1 MNNSAVNLMNK
12 PLAEVFNRDQI
23 PSIRNIEE
31 NGKLTYLGVVK
42 NFRSVEQ
49 LDQFIPQNGR
59 LAASWV
65 RLAKDEILEIHTH
78 PVSSLYII
86 TEGEAYLLNGV
97 SQQLLKKGDIIT
109 IPPGADHG
117 FIGAGLNGYWGLSIQ
132 FEERGIY
139 EDPKQPLVNFK
150 DPFSFLKE
158 LQLINAQYIER
169 FEKNEIFNVLLK
181 ERLSDCQKNRF
192 LDYLQILSDN
202 FQKMVLIRS
211 GLTDNKEFE
220 QTFKEH
226 LKEEFGH
233 DEALRNSRDNLV
245 CKEDAIFESLCTW
258 FNYKMLTLDNLEK
271 VVLVHLVIESSADI
285 FYSKIMHIFNTDKI
299 THFECHSEHDNN
311 HKDVDQELFKHI
323 NKSTFD
329 SLALILKQG
338 WSIVEKQYE
347 RLAELTLHELM

>member
-1 MNNSAVNLMNK
+1 MNNSAVNLISK
-12 PLAEVFNRDQI
+12 PLAEIFNRDQI
-23 PSIRNIEE
+23 PSIRSIEE
-31 NGKLTYLGVVK
+31 NGKPTYLGIVK
-42 NFRSVEQ
+42 NFRSIEQ

-65 RLAKDEILEIHTH
+65 RLAKDEILEVHTH

-86 TEGEAYLLNGV
+86 TEGEAYLLNGI

-109 IPPGADHG
+109 IPPDADHG

-150 DPFSFLKE
+150 DPFNYLKE
-158 LQLINAQYIER
+158 LQLINSKYMER
-169 FEKNEIFNVLLK
+169 FEQNEIFNALG
-181 ERLSDCQKNRF
+181 EEQLSESQKNKF

-220 QTFKEH
+220 CLFKEH

-245 CKEDAIFESLCTW
+245 KREDAIFESLCTW

-271 VVLVHLVIESSADI
+271 MVLVHLVIESSADL
-285 FYSKIMHIFNTDKI
+285 FYNKIGHIFNTNKI
-299 THFECHSEHDNN
+299 THFECHSEHDHS
-311 HKDVDQELFKHI
+311 HKDVDQDLFKHI
-323 NKSTFD
+323 NKNTFD
-329 SLALILKQG
+329 ALKIIQKQG
-338 WSIVEKQYE
+338 WDIVEKQYE
-347 RLAELTLHELM
+347 RLAELILDKVM

>member
-1 MNNSAVNLMNK
+1 MNNSAVNLISK

-23 PSIRNIEE
+23 PSIRSIEE
-31 NGKLTYLGVVK
+31 NGKLTYLGIVK
-42 NFRSVEQ
+42 NFRSIEQ

-65 RLAKDEILEIHTH
+65 RLAKDEVLEVHTH

-97 SQQLLKKGDIIT
+97 SQQLLKKGDIVT

-139 EDPKQPLVNFK
+139 EDPKKPLVNFK
-150 DPFSFLKE
+150 DPFNYLKE
-158 LQLINAQYIER
+158 LQSINSEYIDH
-169 FEKNEIFNVLLK
+169 FKNNEIFNVLLE
-181 ERLSDCQKNRF
+181 ERLSDSQKNKF
-192 LDYLQILSDN
+192 LDYLQVLSDN

-211 GLTDNKEFE
+211 GFTDNKEFE
-220 QTFKEH
+220 LPFREH

-233 DEALRNSRDNLV
+233 NEALRNSRDNLISR
-245 CKEDAIFESLCTW
+245 EDAIFESLCTW

-271 VVLVHLVIESSADI
+271 IVLVHLVIESSADI
-285 FYSKIMHIFNTDKI
+285 FYGKIIPIFNTSKI
-299 THFECHSEHDNN
+299 SHFECHAEHDNS
-311 HKDVDQELFKHI
+311 HKEVDKDLFKHI

-329 SLALILKQG
+329 SLKLVLKQG
-338 WSIVEKQYE
+338 WDIVEKQYE
-347 RLAELTLHELM
+347 RLAELIATEEV